1 MNPRFDLFARRPFLI
16 YPYTARTNLTDR
28 RADRTW
34 RTLVLENEHLK
45 LTVLPDLGGRV
56 YSCVDKANGAEM
68 FYANPSIK
76 YADVAYRGAWVALGV
91 EFNFPVSHNWA
102 TVSPVDFG
110 TVRDPD
116 GGASVWVGNID
127 RPYGMQ
133 WRVELRLRPGSSLL
147 EQTTTLYNRSDV
159 RHRFYW
165 WTTAS
170 VRAEGDSHILYP
182 MEFSAAHHFADVDT
196 WPVDSSGVDLSYP
209 RNHLAGFVSRFV
221 HGSREPFMGVY
232 HPATESGM
240 VHVADHHDMPGKKIW
255 SWGWDDEGKDWRRA
269 LSDDLSAYLEVQA
282 GLFRNQETY
291 AFLEP
296 QQLLRFRET
305 WQPVRKIGGWSRA
318 NDEGVVHVRR
328 GEGQALRVGL
338 NVTRPLRGGRVA
350 VRDGTRTVREEPLT
364 LEPSGAFDRAYPDLT
379 AAGPY
384 TVEIRDAAGRV
395 LLAHTEG
402 RYDVVPKAE
411 VKTGP
416 QPPYVFPP
424 PEKRSEGDWVELG
437 RHQELNGKLL
447 EAHDVYAAALAAFPE
462 SPELRPG
469 RGAPARRPQA
479 TRGGGR
485 AIVEGR
491 GAEEQR
497 RRGALLPRPRP
508 RRPRRDTEGPLR
520 LGPGGDRPGLAGPG
534 DPAARPP
541 RLPRG
546 RPRRKACGSS
556 GRRWRRLPA

>member
-1 MNPRFDLFARRPFLI
+1 MTPLLPALLLPLALAAGPPVTAREGVLTLPTYEEDLPDVNPRFDLFARRPFLI
-16 YPYTARTNLTDR
+16 YPYTTRTNLTDR
-28 RADRTW
+28 RANRTW
-34 RTLVLENEHLK
+34 RTLELENEYLK
-45 LTVLPDLGGRV
+45 LVVLPDLGGRI
-56 YSCVDKANGAEM
+56 YSCVDKATGNEM

-91 EFNFPVSHNWA
+91 EFNFPVSHNWM

-110 TVRDPD
+110 IVRHAD
-116 GGASVWVGNID
+116 GSASVWVGNID

-133 WRVELRLRPGSSLL
+133 WRVELRLRPGRSLL

-232 HPATESGM
+232 NPRTESGM
-240 VHVADHHDMPGKKIW
+240 VHVAEHHDMPGKKIW

-269 LSDDLSAYLEVQA
+269 LSDDESAYLEVQA

-305 WQPVRKIGGWSRA
+305 YQPVRRIGGYSRA

-328 GEGQALRVGL
+328 GDGQR
-338 NVTRPLRGGRVA
+338 
-350 VRDGTRTVREEPLT
+350 
-364 LEPSGAFDRAYPDLT
+364 
-379 AAGPY
+379 
-384 TVEIRDAAGRV
+384 AAGR
-395 LLAHTEG
+395 A
-402 RYDVVPKAE
+402 
-411 VKTGP
+411 
-416 QPPYVFPP
+416 QPDARAF
-424 PEKRSEGDWVELG
+424 
-437 RHQELNGKLL
+437 
-447 EAHDVYAAALAAFPE
+447 AAAT
-462 SPELRPG
+462 S
-469 RGAPARRPQA
+469 
-479 TRGGGR
+479 
-485 AIVEGR
+485 
-491 GAEEQR
+491 
-497 RRGALLPRPRP
+497 
-508 RRPRRDTEGPLR
+508 
-520 LGPGGDRPGLAGPG
+520 
-534 DPAARPP
+534 
-541 RLPRG
+541 
-546 RPRRKACGSS
+546 
-556 GRRWRRLPA
+556 